1 MSEIINAVKCGIC
14 GEKVKAHDPDDHECK
29 PKKYCEKWEEN
40 IKHVNAPIFL
50 QHARSGGKYHFEGE
64 QFTYCPWCG
73 KELPCG

>member
-29 PKKYCEKWEEN
+29 PKKYCEKWDKN
-40 IKHVNAPIFL
+40 YPKIFNVF
-50 QHARSGGKYHFEGE
+50 AMGKNRNWPEYDGDYFIH
-64 QFTYCPWCG
+64 CPWCG

>member
-29 PKKYCEKWEEN
+29 PKKYCEKWEN
-40 IKHVNAPIFL
+40 NFHKITCSRV
-50 QHARSGGKYHFEGE
+50 R
-64 QFTYCPWCG
+64 QFILEEPDCPWCG